1 MEFRIREQLGDEVE
15 DLKERVTGLKSH
27 MDHIVSVVRDRV
39 VVFSSAARFRLFLR
53 VLLRSLSHFLLRCPF
68 IFASVYSIYLTT
80 DVDDSSPARTWLT
93 HQKI

>member
-39 VVFSSAARFRLFLR
+39 VVFSSAARFPAFSSC
-53 VLLRSLSHFLLRCPF
+53 VVALLLSHFFCVVLSPLPL
-68 IFASVYSIYLTT
+68 YLQST
-80 DVDDSSPARTWLT
+80 
-93 HQKI
+93 